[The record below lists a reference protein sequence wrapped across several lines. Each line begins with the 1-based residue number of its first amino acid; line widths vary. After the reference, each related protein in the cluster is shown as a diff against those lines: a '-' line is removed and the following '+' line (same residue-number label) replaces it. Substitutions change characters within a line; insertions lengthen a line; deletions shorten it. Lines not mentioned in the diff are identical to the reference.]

1 MDDKDLRKAIDKLP
15 NRKVPNKLEVWERIQ
30 HDLDKKRKGFWWQV
44 ADGSIFMDLTGRNG
58 MRRWAT
64 AASVLMALG
73 VGTWLLVENSE
84 SEEQKI
90 LAAIRKTSA
99 VQPTFEGADVPYN
112 SFEVDAE
119 AGGELA
125 LANGTRIRVG
135 KNTFVDKNNQPIK
148 GKVRLQYREFHSGA
162 AIMASGIPMTYDSGG
177 VTHQFESAGM
187 FEMRG
192 FKGTNPVF
200 IANGKSVEVDMA
212 SFVEQ
217 EGFNFY
223 YLDETNKQQKDRL
236 AAAQQ
241 TFFPTVHAQSI
252 DTTEYTVRPFWR
264 YVGTNAA
271 IDNQVKFEK
280 IDSAVKAYSAVLDN
294 QIKTEQAKME
304 QMAATVPQTVQPKR
318 KVKADNL
325 FRLNFDTEKL
335 PELRPFTAIKWEFA
349 GRINRMNPN
358 IPMNSWVLDEK
369 WEHLE
374 LSQKN
379 YLPKAL
385 GGHPGAVTVAI
396 FSPDGKN
403 ILTAAGG
410 ICKIW
415 DLNGKEVVKLEGH
428 ADIVK
433 QAHFSPDGKHILTV
447 AGGAL
452 HLWDAKTGEQRQF
465 LGHNPDFID
474 VGFFAE
480 NGTKVVALIN
490 GKMRVWDLQG
500 NLLQKDVTISY
511 IPPRLQGE
519 ITLVTNFTPPFFSTT
534 VGDRELRMNLND
546 TLNLSEQELLNRAV
560 ALQNTLLL
568 NRNNNWGYLYQNG
581 KQVAIIK
588 GHANTITGAYF
599 SPDKQYLVT
608 LGKDRVAK
616 VWSAKENYRL
626 LSNLREHSTPI
637 EMSQFSPDNNYILTV
652 GNNTK
657 NKELFKNDAV
667 FLWRKKTSTSKLYEM
682 ALSVRPEKLSELK
695 DKEGK
700 LSFITEIILEA
711 EDTVGVNIKD
721 NPALAHQAR
730 KITDMIAQYSQ
741 QMEAK
746 RAEEME
752 RRVTEANILR
762 SFSVNNFGIY
772 NWDKPWEA
780 ENSVEVAVK
789 FGAEP
794 LKELVETLSKDATD
808 AEAVKIYWITG
819 ARGTVVYKFTQK
831 DLTTPIHVRFVPEY
845 RNQIVLVLKNQK
857 MAVIDAEDLAKYQPE
872 KWRNKQRIALTFEKT
887 YSYTSFSDIISLLKS
902 FVSV

>member
-15 NRKVPNKLEVWERIQ
+15 NRKVPHKLEVWERIQ

-58 MRRWAT
+58 MKRWAA
-64 AASVLMALG
+64 AASVLIALG

-90 LAAIRKTSA
+90 LTTIRENSA

-135 KNTFVDKNNQPIK
+135 KNIFVDKNNQPIK

-212 SFVEQ
+212 SFAEQ

-223 YLDETNKQQKDRL
+223 YLDETNTQQKKRL

-241 TFFPTVHAQSI
+241 TFFPTVQAQSI
-252 DTTEYTVRPFWR
+252 DTTEYTVKPFWR
-264 YVGTNAA
+264 YVGTNSA
-271 IDNQVKFEK
+271 ISNSAKFEK
-280 IDSAVKAYSAVLDN
+280 IDSAVKAYSAFLDN
-294 QIKTEQAKME
+294 QIKMEQAKME
-304 QMAATVPQTVQPKR
+304 EMAATVPQTVQPKR
-318 KVKADNL
+318 KVKAHNL
-325 FRLNFDTEKL
+325 FRLRFNTDKL
-335 PELRPFTAIKWEFA
+335 PELQPFSAIKWEFA

-358 IPMNSWVLDEK
+358 IPMNSWVLNEK

-374 LSQKN
+374 LSQKH
-379 YLPKAL
+379 YFPKAL
-385 GGHPGAVTVAI
+385 GGHPGKVTVAV

-415 DLNGKEVVKLEGH
+415 DLNGKEIFKLEGH
-428 ADIVK
+428 AGIVK
-433 QAHFSPDGKHILTV
+433 QAHFSPDGKYILTV

-452 HLWDAKTGEQRQF
+452 HLWDAKKGEQRQ
-465 LGHNPDFID
+465 LMGHNPDFID
-474 VGFFAE
+474 MGFFAE
-480 NGTKVVALIN
+480 DGTKIVALIN

-500 NLLQKDVTISY
+500 NLLQKDVAIAYT
-511 IPPRLQGE
+511 PPKLNGE
-519 ITLVTNFTPPFFSTT
+519 VSIKPNFMPPFFSTT
-534 VGDRELRMNLND
+534 VGDREVRFNLSD
-546 TLNLSEQELLNRAV
+546 TLNLSEQELTDRSV

-568 NRNNNWGYLYQNG
+568 DRTTNWGYLYQNG

-588 GHANTITGAYF
+588 GHTNAITGAYF

-608 LGKDRVAK
+608 LGKDKVTK
-616 VWSAKENYRL
+616 VWNAKDNYRL
-626 LSNLREHSTPI
+626 LSNLREHSTPV

-652 GNNTK
+652 SNNPK

-667 FLWRKKTSTSKLYEM
+667 YLWRKKTSTSKLYEM
-682 ALSVRPEKLSELK
+682 ALYVRPERLSELK
-695 DKEGK
+695 EKQGK

-721 NPALAHQAR
+721 NPALARQAR

-741 QMEAK
+741 KMEEK
-746 RAEEME
+746 RAEEMA

-762 SFSVNNFGIY
+762 VFTVSNFGIY
-772 NWDKPWEA
+772 NWDKPWEVQ
-780 ENSVEVAVK
+780 NSVEVLVK
-789 FGAEP
+789 FKTTA
-794 LKELVETLSKDATD
+794 LDDLNELLTTEGND
-808 AEAVKIYWITG
+808 EAVKIYWITG
-819 ARGTVVYKFTQK
+819 ANGTVVYKFTQK
-831 DLTTPIHVRFVPEY
+831 DLATPIRVRFVPEY

-857 MAVIDAEDLAKYQPE
+857 MAVIDAEDLLKYEPT
-872 KWRNKQRIALTFEKT
+872 KWQDKQSIALTFEKI
-887 YSYTSFSDIISLLKS
+887 YNYTSFSDIASLLRS